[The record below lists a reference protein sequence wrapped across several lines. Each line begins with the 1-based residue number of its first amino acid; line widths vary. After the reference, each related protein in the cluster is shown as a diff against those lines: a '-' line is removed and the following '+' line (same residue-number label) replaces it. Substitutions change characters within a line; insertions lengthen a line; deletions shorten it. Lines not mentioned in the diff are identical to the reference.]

1 MASALPLVV
10 LLCLAV
16 GLLDVSAA
24 AVCRPGWTRL
34 GSRRFIVQCRKL
46 TAADAELNCI
56 RRGGN
61 LASIHNIYYH
71 NWITGLVRR
80 TCGSNV
86 RAWIG
91 LSDAIQ
97 ERKWLWTDGSRF
109 VFSRW
114 ARNQPD
120 NYRGREDCTHINHK
134 GSYWND
140 RPCTDRYASVCVRR
154 R

>member
-16 GLLDVSAA
+16 SAA
-24 AVCRPGWTRL
+24 AVCRPGWTRF
-34 GSRRFIVQCRKL
+34 GSRSFIVQCRKL

-61 LASIHNIYYH
+61 LASIHNIRYH
-71 NWITGLVRR
+71 NWIRGLVRR
-80 TCGSNV
+80 TCGSNEFT
-86 RAWIG
+86 WIG

-97 ERKWLWTDGSRF
+97 EGKWLWTDGSKF

-114 ARNQPD
+114 GRGEPNNQ
-120 NYRGREDCTHINHK
+120 GGKEHCTHINFRED
-134 GSYWND
+134 YWND
-140 RPCTDRYASVCVRR
+140 VPCNLRYPSVCVRR